1 MVLILILI
9 IELFLIFFINSLG
22 LAELYY
28 HSSQYAKSEAMYL
41 ECFALRKT
49 GLGPDHPHTLNTMY
63 DLAVLYDTMG
73 EDLEKAQKMYA
84 GCIAKCLA
92 VLGPNEH

>member
-1 MVLILILI
+1 
-9 IELFLIFFINSLG
+9 
-22 LAELYY
+22 
-28 HSSQYAKSEAMYL
+28 MYL

-92 VLGPNEH
+92 VLGPNEHLTLKAQKKAADLKIKIFKQMQDDC